1 MMENIVLSSNVKLI
15 MMATFFVYLVILLG
29 IGYLAEL
36 KFSKSYEDFIAAG
49 KSLGAWVTAI
59 SASASA
65 ESAWVMLGLSGKGYQ
80 MGFSAYWAA
89 LGCLLGYFINSM
101 FIIVKLRKMSGELGS
116 YTLSDFFED
125 RLKDQKHHLLR
136 VLSAVIIFFSML
148 AYVMAQ
154 FIGSGKTMAGMGLTS
169 YTTGVLIGGV
179 VIGLYVLM
187 GGYAAVSW
195 TDLLQGLLMVFVLVV
210 FPIIAV
216 VRAGGFA
223 NITRAL
229 EPLGMATVLP
239 GRNALRDLT
248 WGFIIGQLSISIGY
262 FGMPHIL
269 MRFITV
275 KSTKEA
281 RRAAFISMTWGLL
294 VFFGSVTLG
303 IAARVL
309 LPNLKDPEK
318 ALPAFTIFH
327 FSPII
332 AGLVLAAITAAIMST
347 ADSQLMYASTAL
359 VNDLWLKLKGKRPDQ
374 KTLVVT
380 TRLVIV
386 AMALIAI
393 LGAIFQP
400 KVIYTFVL
408 YAWSVMGASFAPI
421 VLLSLYW
428 KRFNK
433 WGGLTA
439 MIVGSVV
446 TIVWHNVEALS
457 SIIYELAPAF
467 TASLIF
473 AVIVTLLTSKKE
485 AA

>member
-1 MMENIVLSSNVKLI
+1 MMEITLTAGMKLA
-15 MMATFFVYLVILLG
+15 MLLTFVAYLVVLLL
-29 IGYLAEL
+29 IGYLAEK

-65 ESAWVMLGLSGKGYQ
+65 ESAWVMLGLSGMGYKQ
-80 MGFSAYWAA
+80 GFSAYWAA

-125 RLKDQKHHLLR
+125 RLKDRSHILR
-136 VLSAVIIFFSML
+136 VLSALIIFFSML

-154 FIGSGKTMAGMGLTS
+154 FIGSGKTMAGMGITS
-169 YTTGVLIGGV
+169 YTVGVLIGGI
-179 VIGLYVLM
+179 VIAAYVLM

-195 TDLLQGLLMVFVLVV
+195 TDLIQGLLMVFVLVV

-223 NITRAL
+223 NITKTL
-229 EPLGMATVLP
+229 QPLGLAAVLP
-239 GRNALRDLT
+239 GKNAIPSLT
-248 WGFIIGQLSISIGY
+248 WGFIIGQLGISIGY

-275 KSTKEA
+275 KDEREA

-303 IAARVL
+303 IAMRVI
-309 LPNLKDPEK
+309 LPGLKDAEQ
-318 ALPAFTIFH
+318 ALPRFTIMH

-359 VNDLWLKLKGKRPDQ
+359 VNDLWLKLTGKRPEQ
-374 KTLVVT
+374 KQLVT
-380 TRLVIV
+380 STRLVIV

-393 LGAIFQP
+393 VGALLNV
-400 KVIYTFVL
+400 KVIYWFVL
-408 YAWSVMGASFAPI
+408 YAWSVMGAAFAPV

-428 KRFNK
+428 KRFNR
-433 WGGLTA
+433 WGALTA
-439 MIVGSVV
+439 MIVGTAV
-446 TIVWHNVEALS
+446 TLIWHNVPQLKG
-457 SIIYELAPAF
+457 IIYELVPAF
-467 TASLIF
+467 FISLIS
-473 AVIVTLLTSKKE
+473 AVIVTLLTPEREK
-485 AA
+485 A